1 MPDIQS
7 FVADLPKV
15 ELHLHLVGSASVET
29 VLELARR
36 HPDAGVPTER
46 AELAEY
52 YEFRDFPHFLDVYGA
67 VSGLVRTGAD
77 VVALV
82 VGLAR
87 DAARSNVRYAEVTV
101 TVTSHLRAGVEPDE
115 LAEALT
121 RGRVLAR
128 EDHGVD
134 LNWIFDIAGGEGQGS
149 GWETVAFALRHPP
162 AGLVALGL
170 GGLEVGVGRAQF
182 RRHFTVAR
190 EAGLASVVHAG
201 ETTGPA
207 SVWSTIHDLGAVRI
221 GHGIGAVTDPRL
233 LDHLRER
240 RITLEIC
247 PTSNVRTRSVASWDV
262 HPLPRFL
269 DHGVPVT
276 LSTDDPGMFGAELN
290 DEYARAAAVFGL
302 TRVELS
308 EIARA
313 GVRAALC
320 GEAYRERLLAEIDAV
335 PGSPQGTPHPTGPC
349 KRGPL
354 IQ

>member
-1 MPDIQS
+1 MSDVMS
-7 FVADLPKV
+7 AVASLPKV

-46 AELAEY
+46 AALAAY
-52 YEFRDFPHFLDVYGA
+52 YEFHDFPHFLAVYGV
-67 VSGLVRTGAD
+67 VSGLVRTSAD
-77 VVALV
+77 IVALV

-101 TVTSHLRAGVEPDE
+101 TPTSHLRAGIAPDE

-121 RGRVLAR
+121 QGRQLAAAEHR
-128 EDHGVD
+128 VG
-134 LNWIFDIAGGEGQGS
+134 LNWIFDIAGGEGQQS
-149 GWETVAFALRHPP
+149 GWETVAFALRHRP

-182 RRHFTVAR
+182 RRHFTLAR

-207 SVWSTIHDLGAVRI
+207 SVWSAIHDLGAARI
-221 GHGIGAVTDPRL
+221 GHGIGAVSDPRL

-240 RITLEIC
+240 RITVEMC
-247 PTSNVRTRSVASWDV
+247 PTSNVRTRAVASWEV

-276 LSTDDPGMFGAELN
+276 LSTDDPGMFGAQLN
-290 DEYARAAAVFGL
+290 DEYVRAATVFGL
-302 TRVELS
+302 TQAELVQ
-308 EIARA
+308 IART

-320 GEAYRERLLAEIDAV
+320 EEPVRERLLAEIDAV
-335 PGSPQGTPHPTGPC
+335 ADGPQVSTSESLRRDAPAS
-349 KRGPL
+349 
-354 IQ
+354 

>member
-1 MPDIQS
+1 MHSVPC
-7 FVADLPKV
+7 FVACLPKV

-36 HPDAGVPTER
+36 HPDAGVPTDR
-46 AELAEY
+46 AALAAY
-52 YEFRDFPHFLDVYGA
+52 YEFRDFPHFLAVYGA

-82 VGLAR
+82 VGLSR

-101 TVTSHLRAGVEPDE
+101 TPTSHLGAGIDPDE

-121 RGRVLAR
+121 RGRTLAQ
-128 EDHGVD
+128 ELHGVA
-134 LNWIFDIAGGEGQGS
+134 LNWIFDIAGAEGVER
-149 GWETVAFALRHPP
+149 GWETVTFALRHRP

-170 GGLEVGVGRAQF
+170 GGLEVGRAQF
-182 RRHFTVAR
+182 RRHFTIAR

-207 SVWSTIHDLGAVRI
+207 TVWSAINDLGAVRI
-221 GHGIGAVTDPRL
+221 GHGVSAVTDPRL

-240 RITLEIC
+240 QITIEMC

-269 DHGVPVT
+269 DHGVQVT

-290 DEYARAAAVFGL
+290 QEYARAAAVFGL
-302 TRVELS
+302 SRTELAD
-308 EIARA
+308 IARTGA
-313 GVRAALC
+313 RAALC
-320 GEAYRERLLAEIDAV
+320 AESQREQLVAEVDAALAA
-335 PGSPQGTPHPTGPC
+335 GTSTP
-349 KRGPL
+349 R
-354 IQ
+354 